1 MEQSTLSKN
10 YIFGICYKENC
21 VKKIILIIFVAVS
34 SYATGDMIVALHS
47 TFRKNINE
55 YYKLWAVGY
64 CMGHFKVENNIKFG
78 YQETPARFNR
88 DDFKID
94 KIVYLLGIEPL
105 NELKAYIDKGKSYFD
120 KDRANYCL
128 GLLVPNE
135 TEGYHSLNDEAERI
149 VKKYCKDCE

>member
-1 MEQSTLSKN
+1 MKR
-10 YIFGICYKENC
+10 I
-21 VKKIILIIFVAVS
+21 VLIMFVAVY
-34 SYATGDMIVALHS
+34 SYATSDSIFALHS

-78 YQETPARFNR
+78 YQEIPARFKR

-105 NELKAYIDKGKSYFD
+105 NELKAYIDKKQQWLD
-120 KDRANYCL
+120 EDRINNCL
-128 GLLVPNE
+128 GLLIPPRFNKN
-135 TEGYHSLNDEAERI
+135 GGIDDEVERI
-149 VKKYCKDCE
+149 VRKYCKDCKWNKH